1 MPAPT
6 LGGGWRQT
14 LLALEEDWDS
24 YGAVSIAVTA
34 LETLAG
40 FSVVPC
46 SSGGIQL
53 EVHRDGYDIEIEIDA
68 AGRIVRAVVGHE
80 APESSATQEREGR

>member
-24 YGAVSIAVTA
+24 YGAVPIAVAA

-68 AGRIVRAVVGHE
+68 VGRIVRVSVGHE
-80 APESSATQEREGR
+80 APESSKT

>member
-6 LGGGWRQT
+6 LGSGWQQT

-24 YGAVSIAVTA
+24 YGAVPIAVAA

-68 AGRIVRAVVGHE
+68 VGRIVRVSVGHE
-80 APESSATQEREGR
+80 APESSKT